1 MTESIGLHN
10 AMQAEFLANEARR
23 RPCLEVAWEID
34 ALARVLPGLVPCVAD
49 GATPDPHF
57 VVRAIAGRLL
67 RLSGVLMGMADN
79 EAADDLMQ
87 VIDLQAGQG

>member
-1 MTESIGLHN
+1 MSTPISMSEPN
-10 AMQAEFLANEARR
+10 RR
-23 RPCLEVAWEID
+23 LCLELAWEID

-49 GATPDPHF
+49 GTPDPHF
-57 VVRAIAGRLL
+57 VVRAMAGRLL

-87 VIDLQAGQG
+87 VIELQAGQG

>member
-1 MTESIGLHN
+1 M
-10 AMQAEFLANEARR
+10 NEPHRR
-23 RPCLEVAWEID
+23 LCLEVGWEID

-49 GATPDPHF
+49 GPEGADPHF
-57 VVRAIAGRLL
+57 VVRALAGRLL

>member
-1 MTESIGLHN
+1 MSPPIQ
-10 AMQAEFLANEARR
+10 MNETQKRL
-23 RPCLEVAWEID
+23 CLEVAWEID

-49 GATPDPHF
+49 GTPDPHF

>member
-1 MTESIGLHN
+1 MNTPNSMSEQYTRI
-10 AMQAEFLANEARR
+10 F
-23 RPCLEVAWEID
+23 LEVAWEID
-34 ALARVLPGLVPCVAD
+34 ALARALPSLVPCVAD
-49 GATPDPHF
+49 HVPADPHF
-57 VVRAIAGRLL
+57 VVRAMSGRLL